1 MLAALATE
9 LMISLCV
16 IAKNEAHCI
25 ARMLESVRGLV
36 SETIVV
42 DTGSTDGTQEIA
54 AALGAKVLSRQWRDD
69 FAEARNFSLSL
80 ATRPWILVLDAD
92 EELSP
97 ESIAIISARVADKP
111 IAYSLDRYHFSWRP
125 DASSSTLVPPE
136 MPAYAR
142 GARAYFKTHDIRLFP
157 NDSRIRFVGAVHESA
172 EDSLYRLGIPYE
184 RCPAIIYHYGHLI
197 GVERKQ
203 EKALQYLALAH
214 RKVSDNPEDWR
225 TWYHLGIELQNHA
238 NHCDAAQAFERARSL
253 FPTFAPLLRQLAISR
268 CLLGDYPTG
277 LEIFSQALST
287 DSSCLLTWNA
297 LGAAFL
303 DLGHLDQAQQCF
315 QTIVVAD
322 PHNPVAREALGL
334 IQQRRTLVE

>member
-1 MLAALATE
+1 
-9 LMISLCV
+9 MISLCV

-25 ARMLESVRGLV
+25 ARMVESARGLV
-36 SETIVV
+36 SEIIVI

-54 AALGAKVLSRQWRDD
+54 TALGAIVSSYKWQDD
-69 FAEARNFSLSL
+69 FAEARNVSLSL
-80 ATRPWILVLDAD
+80 ATQPWILILDAD

-97 ESIAIISARVADKP
+97 ESSSIISELVAGKP
-111 IAYSLDRYHFSWRP
+111 MAYSLDRYHFSWQP
-125 DASSSTLVPPE
+125 DASSSKLVPPE

-142 GARAYFKTHDIRLFP
+142 GARAYFRTHDIRLFP

-172 EDSLYRLGIPYE
+172 EDSLYRLGIPSE

-197 GVERKQ
+197 GEERKR

-214 RKVSDNPEDWR
+214 RKVRDNPEDWR
-225 TWYHLGIELQNHA
+225 TWYHLGVELQNHA
-238 NHCDAAQAFERARSL
+238 KHHDAAQAFERARSI

-297 LGAAFL
+297 LGAAFI
-303 DLGHLDQAQQCF
+303 DLGQLDQAQQCF
-315 QTIVVAD
+315 QTIVGAD
-322 PHNPVAREALGL
+322 PHNPVAQEALGL
-334 IQQRRTLVE
+334 IQRRRALAE

>member
-1 MLAALATE
+1 
-9 LMISLCV
+9 
-16 IAKNEAHCI
+16 
-25 ARMLESVRGLV
+25 MLESVRGLV
-36 SETIVV
+36 AETIVV
-42 DTGSTDGTQEIA
+42 DTGSTDETQQIV
-54 AALGAKVLSRQWRDD
+54 AALGAKVSSCQWQDD
-69 FAEARNFSLSL
+69 FAEARNVSLSF
-80 ATRPWILVLDAD
+80 ATQPWILVLDAD

-97 ESIAIISARVADKP
+97 ESISIISDRVAGQP
-111 IAYSLDRYHFSWRP
+111 MAYSLDRYHFSWQP

-142 GARAYFKTHDIRLFP
+142 GARAYFRTHDIRLFP
-157 NDSRIRFVGAVHESA
+157 NDSRVRFIGAVHESA
-172 EDSLYRLGIPYE
+172 EDSLYRLGIPCQ

-197 GVERKQ
+197 GDERKR
-203 EKALQYLALAH
+203 EKAAQYLALAH
-214 RKVSDNPEDWR
+214 RKVRDNPEDWR

-238 NHCDAAQAFERARSL
+238 NHREAVQAFERARSL

-297 LGAAFL
+297 LGAVFL

-315 QTIVVAD
+315 QTIVGAD
-322 PHNPVAREALGL
+322 PQNPVAHEALGL
-334 IQQRRTLVE
+334 IQRRRTLVE